1 MPDIVVDTSE
11 MADSLDHVSS
21 KVSET
26 TLAVVAMQQE
36 VCEIEK
42 QSAEEICENVNR
54 GFFTLQHSQISQK
67 KVLAMSKAEAHLV
80 GLRQSAQSLCRI
92 KEQMTRDFQRITS
105 RYTKLFKSLNEALK
119 TRIYAIDQPVSAVS
133 DKEYASLSRR
143 ITNCGGPL
151 AVIQDEILNSQIQ
164 LTVSRCKKHCMFL
177 IENAKKLI
185 EYNNELQTVINGISK
200 DESAQSITTRYMPI
214 LLIASTDLN
223 LENTETSNLIIGKEK
238 YQKRIETEIKKLYFE
253 IKDQLCWIDCA
264 DPEKKIVS
272 DLVKEKISQ
281 KRNFD
286 AGTKNMM
293 LKLLDESYWQ
303 TLGGIQ

>member
-1 MPDIVVDTSE
+1 
-11 MADSLDHVSS
+11 
-21 KVSET
+21 
-26 TLAVVAMQQE
+26 
-36 VCEIEK
+36 
-42 QSAEEICENVNR
+42 
-54 GFFTLQHSQISQK
+54 
-67 KVLAMSKAEAHLV
+67 
-80 GLRQSAQSLCRI
+80 
-92 KEQMTRDFQRITS
+92 
-105 RYTKLFKSLNEALK
+105 
-119 TRIYAIDQPVSAVS
+119 
-133 DKEYASLSRR
+133 
-143 ITNCGGPL
+143 
-151 AVIQDEILNSQIQ
+151 
-164 LTVSRCKKHCMFL
+164 MFL

-200 DESAQSITTRYMPI
+200 DESAQNITTRYMPI

-286 AGTKNMM
+286 ARTKNMM

>member
-1 MPDIVVDTSE
+1 
-11 MADSLDHVSS
+11 
-21 KVSET
+21 
-26 TLAVVAMQQE
+26 
-36 VCEIEK
+36 
-42 QSAEEICENVNR
+42 
-54 GFFTLQHSQISQK
+54 
-67 KVLAMSKAEAHLV
+67 
-80 GLRQSAQSLCRI
+80 
-92 KEQMTRDFQRITS
+92 
-105 RYTKLFKSLNEALK
+105 
-119 TRIYAIDQPVSAVS
+119 
-133 DKEYASLSRR
+133 
-143 ITNCGGPL
+143 
-151 AVIQDEILNSQIQ
+151 
-164 LTVSRCKKHCMFL
+164 MFL

-272 DLVKEKISQ
+272 HLVKEKISQ

-286 AGTKNMM
+286 ARTKNMM